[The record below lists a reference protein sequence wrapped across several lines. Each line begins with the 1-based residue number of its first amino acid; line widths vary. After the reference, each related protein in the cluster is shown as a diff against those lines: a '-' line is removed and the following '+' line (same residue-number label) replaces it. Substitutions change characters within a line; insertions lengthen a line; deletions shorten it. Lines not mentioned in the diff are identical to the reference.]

1 MMGKVS
7 EREGDMSGEK
17 GHRRGRT
24 GPGRRA
30 VLAGLAVLPLL
41 PSSGPAQA
49 AAAPQVSISTAL
61 GDFTVEVY
69 PDRAPLSA
77 ADFLGYVDKGLLDN
91 QSVYRIVSMANQ
103 PDTVRAKIEVI
114 QFGWRAADGND
125 DAPPPLPPIAHEPT
139 SVTGLKHQDGTLSMA
154 RLAPGT
160 ASNAFFICIGDQPE
174 LDFGGRRNPDGQG
187 FAAFGRVVDG
197 MDVVRRIFAKA
208 EAEDRLKS
216 PIPILQARRK
226 P

>member
-1 MMGKVS
+1 MTRSNDRPDDAV
-7 EREGDMSGEK
+7 
-17 GHRRGRT
+17 
-24 GPGRRA
+24 GPARRA
-30 VLAGLAVLPLL
+30 VLAGLAALPLA
-41 PSSGPAQA
+41 PAPGWA
-49 AAAPQVSISTAL
+49 ATPAAPRVVVSTAL

-77 ADFLGYVDKGLLDN
+77 ADFLAYVDRGLLDN

-114 QFGWRAADGND
+114 QFGWRAPDGND
-125 DAPPPLPPIAHEPT
+125 DAPPPVPPIAHEPT
-139 SVTGLKHQDGTLSMA
+139 SVTGLRHKDGTLSMA

-174 LDFGGRRNPDGQG
+174 LDFGGGRNPDGQG
-187 FAAFGRVVDG
+187 FAAFGQVVDG
-197 MDVVRRIFAKA
+197 MDVVRKIFGKA
-208 EAEDRLKS
+208 EADDRLAS
-216 PIPILQARRK
+216 PIPILKARRL

>member
-1 MMGKVS
+1 MTRS
-7 EREGDMSGEK
+7 NDRPEGSAAGPA
-17 GHRRGRT
+17 RRT
-24 GPGRRA
+24 
-30 VLAGLAVLPLL
+30 VLAGLAALPLA
-41 PSSGPAQA
+41 PAPGWA
-49 AAAPQVSISTAL
+49 ATPAAPRVVVSTAL

-77 ADFLGYVDKGLLDN
+77 ADFLAYVDRGLLDN

-103 PDTVRAKIEVI
+103 PDTVPAKIEVI
-114 QFGWRAADGND
+114 QFGWRAPDGND
-125 DAPPPLPPIAHEPT
+125 DAPPPVPPIAHEPT
-139 SVTGLKHQDGTLSMA
+139 SVTGLRHRDGTLSMA

-187 FAAFGRVVDG
+187 FAAFGQVVDG
-197 MDVVRRIFAKA
+197 MDVVRKIFARA
-208 EAEDRLKS
+208 EADDRLAS
-216 PIPILQARRK
+216 PIPILKARRL

>member
-1 MMGKVS
+1 MAEGK
-7 EREGDMSGEK
+7 RDP
-17 GHRRGRT
+17 RLRA
-24 GPGRRA
+24 GPARRA
-30 VLAGLAVLPLL
+30 VLAGLATLPLL
-41 PSSGPAQA
+41 PASGRAQA
-49 AAAPQVSISTAL
+49 AAAPQVAIATAL

-77 ADFLGYVDKGLLDN
+77 ADFLAYVDKGLLDN

-160 ASNAFFICIGDQPE
+160 ASNAFFICIDDQPE

-197 MDVVRRIFAKA
+197 MDVVRKIFAKA

-226 P
+226 A

>member
-1 MMGKVS
+1 MG
-7 EREGDMSGEK
+7 EGK
-17 GHRRGRT
+17 GRSRRRA
-24 GPGRRA
+24 GPARRA
-30 VLAGLAVLPLL
+30 VLAGLAMLPLL
-41 PSSGPAQA
+41 PASGRA
-49 AAAPQVSISTAL
+49 ATAPQVVISTAL

-187 FAAFGRVVDG
+187 FAAFGRVVAG
-197 MDVVRRIFAKA
+197 MDVVRKIFAKA
-208 EAEDRLKS
+208 EAEDRLTS

>member
-1 MMGKVS
+1 M
-7 EREGDMSGEK
+7 
-17 GHRRGRT
+17 
-24 GPGRRA
+24 
-30 VLAGLAVLPLL
+30 AGLAALPL
-41 PSSGPAQA
+41 
-49 AAAPQVSISTAL
+49 AAAPGWAATPAVPRVVVSTAL

-77 ADFLGYVDKGLLDN
+77 ADFLAYVDRGLLDN

-103 PDTVRAKIEVI
+103 PDTVPAKIEVI
-114 QFGWRAADGND
+114 QFGWRAPDGND

-139 SVTGLKHQDGTLSMA
+139 SVTGLRHKDGTLSMA

-160 ASNAFFICIGDQPE
+160 ASNAFFICIGDQPG

-187 FAAFGRVVDG
+187 FAAFGQVVDG
-197 MDVVRRIFAKA
+197 MDVVRTIFA
-208 EAEDRLKS
+208 EAEADDRLAS
-216 PIPILQARRK
+216 PIPILKARRL